1 LRYIRNELLR
11 RRARTILTLLGLG
24 VGVGL
29 VIVIAS
35 LSKGLDN
42 AQKKTLDPLAGIGTD
57 LTVTL
62 SPQQQTSSFGG
73 PGGGGQD
80 RDLIAANQSVLTDL
94 SKLGKPGQHF
104 VHDFFLPGSQLTF
117 QQSAAS
123 QISSIPGVAAVTT
136 GLTLLAEHQQ
146 GIVPKIVA
154 TLKTQRQTFQIQRN
168 IPRPTAAQF
177 AAMQACFAKLRG
189 SNSSGS
195 GANGSN
201 GNGLNGGGLG
211 GGGGGGFGGGGGV
224 DRGAFAKCLPA
235 SLRKLRTQFTT
246 PQQTLRQVLNPPQT
260 NIQTTPY
267 TIGGVDQTHPTQG
280 LVTTSQVTKG
290 RFLSTA
296 GGHEALVSDSYAAR
310 HSLKVGSKIDLNG
323 TTFVVVGVVS
333 PPLGGQTADVYLP
346 LKQLQTLAGQ
356 KNLVNVALVRADKS
370 SQVGSVQKAIETALP
385 NAQVA
390 SSKQVADTI
399 SGSLV
404 NASNLSHDLGFAV
417 SAVAALAAF
426 LLAAL
431 LALSS
436 VGKRVRELGTLKAL
450 GWTQG
455 KVVRQIAGE
464 SLTTG
469 ILGGIVGVALGLI
482 GILIV
487 DAWGEKLTA
496 SSTSGGASGLI
507 GQFASATQRTA
518 SSTVSLTAP
527 VGVSVLAIGFALAL
541 LGGLIAGTA
550 GAMRAARL
558 RPADALRQVE

>member
-1 LRYIRNELLR
+1 
-11 RRARTILTLLGLG
+11 
-24 VGVGL
+24 V
-29 VIVIAS
+29 AS
-35 LSKGLDN
+35 
-42 AQKKTLDPLAGIGTD
+42 
-57 LTVTL
+57 
-62 SPQQQTSSFGG
+62 
-73 PGGGGQD
+73 
-80 RDLIAANQSVLTDL
+80 
-94 SKLGKPGQHF
+94 
-104 VHDFFLPGSQLTF
+104 
-117 QQSAAS
+117 
-123 QISSIPGVAAVTT
+123 VTT

-154 TLKTQRQTFQIQRN
+154 TLKTQQKTYQIARN

-189 SNSSGS
+189 SSGS
-195 GANGSN
+195 GSN
-201 GNGLNGGGLG
+201 GNNGSGSNRNGGGLG
-211 GGGGGGFGGGGGV
+211 GGGNGGGGGGFGGRGV

-290 RFLSTA
+290 RFLSPA
-296 GGHEALVSDSYAAR
+296 GGHQALVSDSYAAK
-310 HSLKVGSKIDLNG
+310 HSLKVGSKVDLNG
-323 TTFVVVGVVS
+323 TTFVVVGIVS

-346 LKQLQTLAGQ
+346 LQQLQKLAGE
-356 KNLVNVALVRADKS
+356 KGLVNVALVRADQS
-370 SQVGSVQKAIETALP
+370 SQVGAVQKAIESALP

-455 KVVRQIAGE
+455 KVVRQVAGE
-464 SLTTG
+464 SLATG
-469 ILGGIVGVALGLI
+469 VLGGIVGVALGLI
-482 GILIV
+482 GALII
-487 DAWGEKLTA
+487 DAYGEKLTA
-496 SSTSGGASGLI
+496 SSTSGASSGVF
-507 GQFASATQRTA
+507 GQLASAAQRTA
-518 SSTVSLTAP
+518 TSSVSLTAP
-527 VGVSVLAIGFALAL
+527 VDVTVLAIGFALAL